1 MFEKEKE
8 IQILC
13 DRLQRTEMELATL
26 KLEKLGAGTQQTASQ
41 STCTETMEHV
51 VGAQSVGLFGQD
63 NKPLITTPP
72 VWSAGLVGQSVAQSG
87 TATTTIYTQS
97 TLPRVLL
104 SIQLGREYHYGSSNQ
119 VEIPGNS
126 RVKSNIQSQLG
137 EQVTSVST
145 TLSGPFLANRSVSSA
160 GVAMTGTV
168 VMAASLCDNWSQ
180 CHHGKIPPFDE
191 FTSETAELLMM
202 PILQRA
208 ATWNGWTQDD
218 ELLMQLAG

>member
-1 MFEKEKE
+1 M
-8 IQILC
+8 
-13 DRLQRTEMELATL
+13 
-26 KLEKLGAGTQQTASQ
+26 
-41 STCTETMEHV
+41 
-51 VGAQSVGLFGQD
+51 
-63 NKPLITTPP
+63 
-72 VWSAGLVGQSVAQSG
+72 
-87 TATTTIYTQS
+87 
-97 TLPRVLL
+97 LPRVLP
-104 SIQLGREYHYGSSNQ
+104 SVQLGREHHYRTLNQ
-119 VEIPGNS
+119 LDVPGNS
-126 RVKSNIQSQLG
+126 RMSSNIQLRLG